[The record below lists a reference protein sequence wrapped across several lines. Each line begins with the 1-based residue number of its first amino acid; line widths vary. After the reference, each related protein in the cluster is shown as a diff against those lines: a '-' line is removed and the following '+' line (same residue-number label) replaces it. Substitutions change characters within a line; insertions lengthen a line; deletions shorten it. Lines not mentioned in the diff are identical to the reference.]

1 MMENPMRH
9 IWLLIVLLIT
19 TLACAVTKESDTTPP
34 PPPGGVQEFG
44 FVEVQGFSAINQGG
58 NYVFPIGESATF
70 IWQDADLS
78 ELVQVEFSYR
88 AYADGNLVSVGIDND
103 LSDGAQVTWTV
114 PTAIAGTITASGR
127 LPGQSGDGMM
137 SAGVGIN
144 SEDQAGAIRN
154 P

>member
-1 MMENPMRH
+1 
-9 IWLLIVLLIT
+9 
-19 TLACAVTKESDTTPP
+19 
-34 PPPGGVQEFG
+34 
-44 FVEVQGFSAINQGG
+44 
-58 NYVFPIGESATF
+58 
-70 IWQDADLS
+70 
-78 ELVQVEFSYR
+78 
-88 AYADGNLVSVGIDND
+88 VGIDND